1 MQVDMILKKQN
12 VNSEKM
18 IELDLRS
25 KIISK
30 KPGIYFITKE
40 NKDKLKEVIQKLKDE
55 KIFDKYG
62 MNYMI
67 KDRGS
72 HISLTL
78 YRQIS
83 FNV

>member
-1 MQVDMILKKQN
+1 MI
-12 VNSEKM
+12 EK
-18 IELDLRS
+18 ELDLRS
-25 KIISK
+25 KIISR
-30 KPGIYFITKE
+30 KPGIYFINKE
-40 NKDKLKEVIQKLKDE
+40 NRDKVKRAIKKLKSEKAFDE
-55 KIFDKYG
+55 YG
-62 MNYMI
+62 MNYSI

>member
-1 MQVDMILKKQN
+1 MI
-12 VNSEKM
+12 EK
-18 IELDLRS
+18 ELDL
-25 KIISK
+25 ISK
-30 KPGIYFITKE
+30 VISRKPGVYFIAKE
-40 NKDKLKEVIQKLKDE
+40 KEDKLKKVIQKLKNE
-55 KIFDKYG
+55 HIFDKYG

-78 YRQIS
+78 YKQLN

>member
-1 MQVDMILKKQN
+1 MI
-12 VNSEKM
+12 ER
-18 IELDLRS
+18 ELDLIS
-25 KIISK
+25 KITMRKPGVYFISK
-30 KPGIYFITKE
+30 EKE
-40 NKDKLKEVIQKLKDE
+40 DKLKKVIKKLKDE

-78 YRQIS
+78 YKQLN
-83 FNV
+83 FDV

>member
-1 MQVDMILKKQN
+1 MI
-12 VNSEKM
+12 ER
-18 IELDLRS
+18 ELDLRS

-30 KPGIYFITKE
+30 KPGIYFISKE
-40 NKDKLKEVIQKLKDE
+40 KEDKLKKVIQKLKNE
-55 KIFDKYG
+55 HIFDKYG

>member
-1 MQVDMILKKQN
+1 MIDREVDL
-12 VNSEKM
+12 
-18 IELDLRS
+18 
-25 KIISK
+25 ISK
-30 KPGIYFITKE
+30 VISRKPGVYFIAKE
-40 NKDKLKEVIQKLKDE
+40 KEDKLKKVIKKLRDE

-62 MNYMI
+62 MNYMV

-78 YRQIS
+78 YKQLN

>member
-1 MQVDMILKKQN
+1 MQKRVHYLNINK
-12 VNSEKM
+12 
-18 IELDLRS
+18 ELDLMS
-25 KIISK
+25 KIISR
-30 KPGIYFITKE
+30 KPGVYVISKE
-40 NKDKLKEVIQKLKDE
+40 KEDKLKKVIKKLKDE